1 MELIDV
7 RIEGFKNIGS
17 EFLSLS
23 GINALVA
30 LNAYGKSNILDA
42 IDYACEFITSDKEEK
57 AALMANSFV
66 IPVNKTIQSRNF
78 KVDFNFKISTK
89 RDTYVVNYGYEFVW
103 INKESTGQCIVS
115 EWMKAKTM
123 SDPKF
128 TKLIDRSKDKALY
141 RSSES
146 GRCSNSINIDKNNL
160 LINKLQAYDELY
172 YQDIISAIN
181 SVSVYVERH
190 LETTMYY
197 KPDPIIRKDFEALDI
212 RSIENIPRTC
222 FYLKKEYHDK
232 FKILIDAYIQIFPQ
246 IEHIDVEEIDFSKR
260 KSSSVVPD
268 DAPFIISDKFYR
280 MRVVDKNLNQP
291 INFSMLSDGC
301 KRVFLMLTFATIA
314 DIKNLSLIAI
324 EEPENSV
331 HPALLQSYLRVLA
344 QLANSCKII
353 VASHSPYIL
362 ECIPARNIYVGIP
375 NENNVTDFRK
385 VASSKIKTLIKDSG
399 EYSSS
404 LGSYIFELLSGSTED
419 IKQLAGY
426 LEK

>member
-7 RIEGFKNIGS
+7 RIEGFKNIRS
-17 EFLSLS
+17 EFISLS
-23 GINALVA
+23 GVNALVA

-42 IDYACEFITSDKEEK
+42 IDYACEFIASDKEDK
-57 AALMANSFV
+57 SSLMANSIV
-66 IPVNKTIQSRNF
+66 IPVNKIIQSRNF
-78 KVDFNFKISTK
+78 KVDFNFKIPTAKES
-89 RDTYVVNYGYEFVW
+89 YIVNYGYEFVW
-103 INKESTGQCIVS
+103 INQESTGQCIVS
-115 EWMKAKTM
+115 EWLRVKAVG
-123 SDPKF
+123 DPKF
-128 TKLIDRSKDKALY
+128 TKLIERSKEKALY

-146 GRCSNSINIDKNNL
+146 GRCSNRISIDKNNL

-172 YQDIISAIN
+172 YKEIISAVN
-181 SVSVYVERH
+181 SLSVYVERH

-222 FYLKKEYHDK
+222 FYLKKDYYDK
-232 FKILIDAYIQIFPQ
+232 FKILIDAYMQIFPQ
-246 IEHIDVEEIDFSKR
+246 IKHIDVEEIDFSRHKN
-260 KSSSVVPD
+260 SSAVPD

-280 MRVVDKNLNQP
+280 MLVVDSNLNQP

-301 KRVFLMLTFATIA
+301 RRVFLMLTFATIA

-362 ECIPARNIYVGIP
+362 ECIQPRNIYVGLP
-375 NENNVTDFRK
+375 NENNVTDFRR
-385 VASSKIKTLIKDSG
+385 VASSKIKSLLKDSG

-419 IKQLAGY
+419 IEHLEGY
-426 LEK
+426 LEN

>member
-1 MELIDV
+1 MRRLSPPLS
-7 RIEGFKNIGS
+7 FGS
-17 EFLSLS
+17 SDTMTGNLATLKLSRLGSDYVS
-23 GINALVA
+23 GN
-30 LNAYGKSNILDA
+30 
-42 IDYACEFITSDKEEK
+42 T
-57 AALMANSFV
+57 
-66 IPVNKTIQSRNF
+66 
-78 KVDFNFKISTK
+78 
-89 RDTYVVNYGYEFVW
+89 
-103 INKESTGQCIVS
+103 
-115 EWMKAKTM
+115 
-123 SDPKF
+123 
-128 TKLIDRSKDKALY
+128 
-141 RSSES
+141 
-146 GRCSNSINIDKNNL
+146 
-160 LINKLQAYDELY
+160 
-172 YQDIISAIN
+172 
-181 SVSVYVERH
+181 
-190 LETTMYY
+190 
-197 KPDPIIRKDFEALDI
+197 LDI

-353 VASHSPYIL
+353 VASHSTYIL